1 MWCEQLGARRR
12 DTHSSCDTASLA
24 HTLCK
29 KWTTLHTQTH
39 TLACIKGNTVD
50 VGVKLYQP
58 SLLSMHVKLY
68 SAISCSIVA
77 PPSSP
82 LRNMVEI
89 AEDSSTFWL
98 CLRLIPGVSGCC
110 QYFVLVY
117 SDPRW
122 PNDML
127 AKYFLNMLA
136 VVPWAHGLALQKS
149 TTLAVSF
156 TWSALDS
163 AAGKVFTS
171 LSISAGL
178 RCRICKSTT
187 VKWLD

>member
-1 MWCEQLGARRR
+1 MILHLLH
-12 DTHSSCDTASLA
+12 THSAKHGPHFTPR
-24 HTLCK
+24 
-29 KWTTLHTQTH
+29 H
-39 TLACIKGNTVD
+39 TLACIKGNSVD
-50 VGVKLYQP
+50 VDVKLYQP

-89 AEDSSTFWL
+89 TEDSSTFWL

-136 VVPWAHGLALQKS
+136 VVP
-149 TTLAVSF
+149 
-156 TWSALDS
+156 
-163 AAGKVFTS
+163 
-171 LSISAGL
+171 
-178 RCRICKSTT
+178 
-187 VKWLD
+187 

>member
-50 VGVKLYQP
+50 VDVKLYQP

-68 SAISCSIVA
+68 SAICCSIFA

-89 AEDSSTFWL
+89 AEDSSTLWL
-98 CLRLIPGVSGCC
+98 CLRLIPGVSGCTSC
-110 QYFVLVY
+110 WFILTLDGQMTCLRNTFWTCLLLCREPMAWH
-117 SDPRW
+117 SRSPQRW
-122 PNDML
+122 LRPSRGAPWIQPQ
-127 AKYFLNMLA
+127 AKSSHLYQS
-136 VVPWAHGLALQKS
+136 LQ
-149 TTLAVSF
+149 
-156 TWSALDS
+156 DC
-163 AAGKVFTS
+163 AAGSAKVPP
-171 LSISAGL
+171 
-178 RCRICKSTT
+178 
-187 VKWLD
+187 